1 MNATILGQALV
12 SGLLIGGIYAL
23 VAAGLTL
30 IFGVMKIVNFAQG
43 NLLTLGMY
51 ASFWLFTLYGI
62 DPYLSIL
69 IVGPLMFGVGFLM
82 QKIAIEP
89 ILGEPD
95 HNQLLLTLGIGLLIQ
110 NGILALW
117 GASFRNA
124 TLWYSNVNYLVG
136 DVAISLPKVIAF
148 VGALLMLGLLY
159 LLLEKTDLGRAMR
172 AAAEETEGSL
182 LVGVNVRNIYALAFG
197 IGAAC
202 AGVAGALI
210 LPFFYVSPDVGDLF
224 ILTAF
229 IVVVLGGMGSM
240 AGSLVGGLMVGIAE
254 SIGAVVMPGSMK
266 QVLLFGIFILVLLLR
281 PTGLFGSKA

>member
-1 MNATILGQALV
+1 MTPTILGQALV

-124 TLWYSNVNYLVG
+124 TLWYSNVIYLVG

>member
-1 MNATILGQALV
+1 VTPTILGQALV

-69 IVGPLMFGVGFLM
+69 LVGPLMFGVGFLM

>member
-1 MNATILGQALV
+1 MTATILGQALV

-136 DVAISLPKVIAF
+136 NVAISLPKVIAF
-148 VGALLMLGLLY
+148 AGALLMLGLLY

-182 LVGVNVRNIYALAFG
+182 LVGVNVRTIYALAFG

>member
-1 MNATILGQALV
+1 MTATILGQALV

-136 DVAISLPKVIAF
+136 NVAISLPKVIAF
-148 VGALLMLGLLY
+148 AGALLMLGLLY

>member
-1 MNATILGQALV
+1 MTPTILGQALV

-89 ILGEPD
+89 VLGEPD

-124 TLWYSNVNYLVG
+124 TLWYSNVIYLVG

>member
-1 MNATILGQALV
+1 MTATILGQALV

-136 DVAISLPKVIAF
+136 NVAISLPKVIAF

-240 AGSLVGGLMVGIAE
+240 VGSLVGGLMVGIAE

>member
-1 MNATILGQALV
+1 MAANSPHPNPLPEGEGAAMTTTILGQALV

-69 IVGPLMFGVGFLM
+69 LVGPLMFGVGFLM

-136 DVAISLPKVIAF
+136 DVAISL
-148 VGALLMLGLLY
+148 
-159 LLLEKTDLGRAMR
+159 
-172 AAAEETEGSL
+172 
-182 LVGVNVRNIYALAFG
+182 
-197 IGAAC
+197 
-202 AGVAGALI
+202 
-210 LPFFYVSPDVGDLF
+210 
-224 ILTAF
+224 
-229 IVVVLGGMGSM
+229 
-240 AGSLVGGLMVGIAE
+240 
-254 SIGAVVMPGSMK
+254 
-266 QVLLFGIFILVLLLR
+266 
-281 PTGLFGSKA
+281 